1 VARTMTFQITADDA
15 KSMERKRKQVIE
27 DLQAAGAVVAAQS
40 KIIPNYPNTA
50 LFLVDVSASLGKGAS
65 WEKVRNIAGTY
76 TSLVTIQGK
85 KMLIKKSEAGAFARP
100 LNYPTDRN
108 TFYLRWRVL
117 LRHEGFREYCNHTD
131 TDDMKHSIGSEIKE
145 WLERQEY
152 YHVCHAIYGNINKLS
167 FWEAWHRYQ
176 IAFAM
181 YQDKG
186 LMEMPI
192 VELKP
197 GTRAPEGRLNVSI
210 NPNLNRKDISRFF
223 EKCVTKRRK
232 HIALAMEADTL
243 HGYFGIT
250 EKRVDFGVMKRYL
263 AVWDLK
269 QKYPQTWHLKAPKRF
284 PEEYTGN
291 RERNREKAYKDLAR
305 AKNIIEWA
313 IRGRFP
319 CTKPIK

>member
-1 VARTMTFQITADDA
+1 MTFQITADDA

-27 DLQAAGAVVAAQS
+27 DLQAAGAVVKAES
-40 KIIPNYPNTA
+40 KIIPNYPKTP
-50 LFLVDVSASLGKGAS
+50 LFLVDVSASFCKGVS
-65 WEKVRNIAGTY
+65 WEKLQDIAGTY
-76 TSLVTIQGK
+76 TSFLSIQGK
-85 KMLIKKSEAGAFARP
+85 QMLIEKGEAGTFARP
-100 LNYPTDRN
+100 LNMPTDRN
-108 TFYLRWRVL
+108 AFFLRWRVV
-117 LRHEGFREYCNHTD
+117 LRHDGFREYCNHTD
-131 TDDMKHSIGSEIKE
+131 IDDTKYSTRSDIKE
-145 WLERQEY
+145 WLERREY
-152 YHVCHAIYGNINKLS
+152 YRVCHAIYGNINKLS
-167 FWEAWHRYQ
+167 FGEAWNLYQ
-176 IAFAM
+176 IACSI

-186 LMEMPI
+186 LMEIPI

-197 GTRAPEGRLNVSI
+197 GTRAPEGRLNISI
-210 NPNLNRKDISRFF
+210 NPSLNRKDISRFF

-232 HIALAMEADTL
+232 LIAKAREADPI

-250 EKRVDFGVMKRYL
+250 EKRVDFGVVKRYL
-263 AVWDLK
+263 TVWDLK

-313 IRGRFP
+313 IQGRFP